1 MDYLHKFVSNDKFFT
16 GGKDWDL
23 LVLRLVPSLY
33 MSSHHG
39 LDKITSGAE
48 TWV

>member
-1 MDYLHKFVSNDKFFT
+1 MMNFFLVEKI
-16 GGKDWDL
+16 GGL

-33 MSSHHG
+33 MFFHHG